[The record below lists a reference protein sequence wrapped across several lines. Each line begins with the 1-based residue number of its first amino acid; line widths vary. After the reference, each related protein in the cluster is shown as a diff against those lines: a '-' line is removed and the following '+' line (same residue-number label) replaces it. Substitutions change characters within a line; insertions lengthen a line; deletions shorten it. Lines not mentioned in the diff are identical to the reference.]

1 MVYDSSYVGIRAQK
15 VESKWLIK
23 KIQLEGVAA
32 QSNINVNDEII
43 AINGSTVLENKILNR
58 WLIVE
63 QAKNITIVSDAQ
75 KKVIV
80 FPENNL
86 NNLRFNGFFWMGLL
100 GIFYLFYFA
109 YRQVYSRTSEY
120 FYGFIVSLVFA
131 FLALVPSS
139 VGDSFGRLIVILFIS
154 FVPIYLYAFLEQ
166 KKNLRLIGEQKIV
179 IALLFVAIINVTLF
193 TLEVCMQVPSLIS
206 EYLSMGVFY
215 YLAIVLMAILFLD
228 VRTRAYNKKTIRIS
242 QVNLPRIM
250 LLSFTPLLLF
260 YIFPAKAV
268 APFSVTVL
276 FTVLPVVVILHLLT
290 LSKLISYRY
299 NISVKQLYIQISLIL
314 TTIVIFVVFLGRF
327 ISIYILCLYS
337 FLLFYA
343 FVPLISEIILML
355 RNKGKITDGLALF
368 SAVEEERENISMFI
382 HDNVLQNIIYSMKQI
397 ESADEQLTNKQ
408 TLLVLD
414 ETVFYLRELCT
425 DIYPV
430 MIQEIGLEPA
440 ILAMLKQM
448 EKRHPVNIIYR
459 STDVDFDYS
468 VKVKTFILRAITEL
482 VNNSILHG
490 NAKKVILDISVKGR
504 YCIFKVRDDGE
515 YITNQDDE
523 HAHFG
528 LGVIKEKLA
537 LLQGDLSIDLKK
549 DTLVTMKVP
558 IEMKKED
565 SDENEDN
572 AD

>member
-1 MVYDSSYVGIRAQK
+1 M
-15 VESKWLIK
+15 
-23 KIQLEGVAA
+23 
-32 QSNINVNDEII
+32 
-43 AINGSTVLENKILNR
+43 
-58 WLIVE
+58 
-63 QAKNITIVSDAQ
+63 
-75 KKVIV
+75 IV
-80 FPENNL
+80 FPKNNL

-215 YLAIVLMAILFLD
+215 YLAIVLMAILFVD

-515 YITNQDDE
+515 YIPNQDDE

>member
-215 YLAIVLMAILFLD
+215 YLAIVLMAILFVD

-448 EKRHPVNIIYR
+448 KKRHPVNIIYR

>member
-80 FPENNL
+80 FPE

-215 YLAIVLMAILFLD
+215 YLAIVLMAILFVD

-314 TTIVIFVVFLGRF
+314 TTIVIFVVFLGQF

-448 EKRHPVNIIYR
+448 KKRHPVNIIYR

>member
-80 FPENNL
+80 FPE

-215 YLAIVLMAILFLD
+215 YLAIVLMAILFVD

-448 EKRHPVNIIYR
+448 KKRHPVNIIYR

>member
-80 FPENNL
+80 FPE

-215 YLAIVLMAILFLD
+215 YLAIVLMAILFVD

>member
-215 YLAIVLMAILFLD
+215 YLAIVLMAILFVD

-314 TTIVIFVVFLGRF
+314 TTIVIFVVFLGQF

-515 YITNQDDE
+515 YIPNQDDE